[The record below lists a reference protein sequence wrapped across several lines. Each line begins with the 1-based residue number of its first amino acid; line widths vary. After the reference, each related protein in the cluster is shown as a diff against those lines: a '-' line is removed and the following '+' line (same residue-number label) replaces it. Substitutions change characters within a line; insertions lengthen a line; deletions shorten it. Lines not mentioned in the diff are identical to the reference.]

1 MEEKDFAELITDIC
15 MEDEEF
21 WKMTRKH
28 HFSADYRR
36 RKREKMQELR
46 RQKKEQ
52 GYGFLPL
59 YPVRRRRA
67 FVTLVLLMILLMGV
81 AITAKELRL
90 KFFQN
95 LEIQGLEDH
104 VQFDSKARNEEVSCL
119 DADAGGE
126 EVQALAEEMIV
137 RPRYV
142 PEGYEFYSEQNRGN
156 NDFFRA
162 IYTDDFGNSIRY
174 IQTCNPDDM
183 GISTDGQEMTDVMVN
198 DREGVFISDDGY
210 NNLLWSDGTCYYLLT
225 GVVSQEELLRMEE
238 SVE

>member
-15 MEDEEF
+15 LEDEEF
-21 WKMTRKH
+21 WKLEKKH

-36 RKREKMQELR
+36 RKRKKMRELR
-46 RQKKEQ
+46 RQKKEE

-95 LEIQGLEDH
+95 LQIQGLEDH

-126 EVQALAEEMIV
+126 EVQALAEEMIA

-142 PEGYEFYSEQNRGN
+142 PEGYESCIEEKQILQN
-156 NDFFRA
+156 FFRQS
-162 IYTDDFGNSIRY
+162 YLDDLGNSIRY
-174 IQTCNPDDM
+174 IQTCNPDNI

-198 DREGVFISDDGY
+198 DREGVFISDDSY
-210 NNLLWSDGTCYYLLT
+210 NNLIWSDGTCYYLLT
-225 GVVSQEELLRMEE
+225 GVVSQEELLRMAE